1 MKIALTVSK
10 LWRGHDFHKKNS
22 KGDNSVKMKV
32 ELRGGGGGARFAH
45 RLMVVYICTKFH
57 EIFST
62 VLKL

>member
-32 ELRGGGGGARFAH
+32 ELRGGGGGGGRGLH
-45 RLMVVYICTKFH
+45 IV
-57 EIFST
+57 
-62 VLKL
+62 